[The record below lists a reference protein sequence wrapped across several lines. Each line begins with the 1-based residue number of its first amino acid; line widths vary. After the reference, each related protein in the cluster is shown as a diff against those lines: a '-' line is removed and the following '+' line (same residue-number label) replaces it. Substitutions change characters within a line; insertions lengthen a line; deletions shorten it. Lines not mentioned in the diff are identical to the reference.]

1 MSLALSPPDDF
12 CECAVETCATMGA
25 TSFSAATGV
34 AVGECFGFGLGV
46 ADCSGAGVGLFGSE
60 TCAGDRCVKSNN
72 MLPIRTKR
80 IMRFICLKI
89 KLEK

>member
-1 MSLALSPPDDF
+1 M
-12 CECAVETCATMGA
+12 MGA

-34 AVGECFGFGLGV
+34 AVGECFGFGVADCSGAAV

-60 TCAGDRCVKSNN
+60 TGAGDRCVESNN
-72 MLPIRTKR
+72 MLPIRAKR
-80 IMRFICLKI
+80 IMGFIYSKI